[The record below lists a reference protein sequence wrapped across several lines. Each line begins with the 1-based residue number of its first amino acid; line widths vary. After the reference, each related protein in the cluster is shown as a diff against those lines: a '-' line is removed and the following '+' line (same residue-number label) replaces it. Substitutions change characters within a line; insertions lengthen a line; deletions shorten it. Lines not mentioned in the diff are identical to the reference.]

1 MEIVDTMR
9 TFKTISLLLL
19 VLLFS
24 AEVMAGGYGVS
35 GVGTR
40 AISMGGAFRAIADDW
55 SAAYYNPAGLAN
67 IYENQFNLGFD
78 FYNNR
83 PEFTPD
89 VTMDGYAVGYYDE
102 KRVPNDQ
109 IAYTPGISGLF
120 VLPIFENVNVGF
132 AIFQPYDYVSEW
144 DIYRL
149 SPTYNQYIEDT
160 ITYPVTDPV
169 VPWPDYTH
177 RMNLD
182 VIDFHPTVGME
193 VAEDKLS
200 VGAGLSIMKGSFLNN
215 QLVLVPS
222 TLPEEY
228 SFRPYDYLVQN
239 SELDL
244 EGWGLGFNLGLL
256 YNIND
261 KLTFGASYQSK
272 TTISLDGD
280 AITKFYAPGNRHV
293 VATADSSS
301 IAKEI
306 FEGNIYTAIHDVETD
321 WTVPS
326 EFGFGLSYQMSEKV
340 IAALDFTY
348 TMWSEYEDLEV
359 KVNSSQGLTE
369 SDIINGMLTPSD
381 VVNHWDDAFKIS
393 AGIEGRVN
401 DQWTLRGGYC
411 YDQSPIPNENATV
424 DFNSPAD
431 RHQLTA
437 GASLVVGTIEFFGA
451 AGISIAPETTVD
463 NLSDL
468 NGDGVFDNLSGIYTN
483 TLFITSLG
491 FTVRF

>member
-19 VLLFS
+19 ILLFS

-55 SAAYYNPAGLAN
+55 SAAYYNPAGLTN
-67 IYENQFNLGFD
+67 VYENQFNLGFD

-89 VTMDGYAVGYYDE
+89 VNQNGYSLGYFDD

-109 IAYTPGISGLF
+109 IAYTPNISGMF
-120 VLPIFENVNVGF
+120 VIPVFENVTAGF

-144 DIYRL
+144 DIFRL

-160 ITYPVTDPV
+160 ITYPVAEPV
-169 VPWPDYTH
+169 VPFPDYTH

-182 VIDFHPTVGME
+182 IIDFHPTVA
-193 VAEDKLS
+193 AELIEDQLS
-200 VGAGLSIMKGSFLNN
+200 LGIGLSIMKGSFLNN
-215 QLVLVPS
+215 QLVLIPS
-222 TLPEEY
+222 TLPEEF
-228 SFRPYDYLVQN
+228 SFRPYDYLVQT
-239 SELDL
+239 SELDV

-256 YNIND
+256 YKINE
-261 KLTFGASYQSK
+261 KLTLGASYQSK
-272 TTISLDGD
+272 TTISLDGS

-293 VATADSSS
+293 VDAADTSS

-306 FEGNIYTAIHDVETD
+306 FQGDIYTAIHDVETE

-326 EFGFGLSYQMSEKV
+326 EFGFGLAYQLSEKV
-340 IAALDFTY
+340 QAAVDFTY
-348 TMWSEYEDLEV
+348 TMWSEYKDLEIDV
-359 KVNSSQGLTE
+359 KASQGLTNYE
-369 SDIINGMLTPSD
+369 LINDLLIPTD
-381 VVNHWDDAFKIS
+381 VVNMWDDAFRIS
-393 AGIEGRVN
+393 AGVEGQIN
-401 DQWTLRGGYC
+401 EKWTLRGGYC
-411 YDQSPIPNENATV
+411 FDQSPIPDENANV
-424 DFNSPAD
+424 YFNSPAD
-431 RHQLTA
+431 RHQLTG
-437 GASLVVGTIEFFGA
+437 GASLVIGKMEFFGA
-451 AGISIAPETTVD
+451 AGIAIASESTVD
-463 NLSDL
+463 DLSDL
-468 NGDGVFDNLSGIYTN
+468 DGDGVFDNLSGIYTN
-483 TLFITSLG
+483 TLFVTSFG